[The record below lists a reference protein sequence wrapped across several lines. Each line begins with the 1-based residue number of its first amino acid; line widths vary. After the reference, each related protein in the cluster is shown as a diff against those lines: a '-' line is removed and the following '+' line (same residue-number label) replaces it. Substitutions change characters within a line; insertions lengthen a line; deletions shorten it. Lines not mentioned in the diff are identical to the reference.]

1 MRKILS
7 NKVYDTATAK
17 EIGHFR
23 TDYGMSDF
31 RHYEETLYKKRTG
44 EYFLHGEG
52 NGMSKYADSYGDMRG
67 PGKKIIP
74 LTFEEAR
81 EWAEKKLEAEEYEK
95 EFGTPE
101 EEGTSVVFA
110 RVSNVLADKIEK
122 EKAETGTSQ
131 QDIVA
136 AALEKYFS

>member
-1 MRKILS
+1 MRKIIQ
-7 NKVYDTATAK
+7 NKVYDTETAK
-17 EIGHFR
+17 EIGYFR
-23 TDYGMSDF
+23 TNYGMSDF

-67 PGKKIIP
+67 PGKTIVP

-81 EWAEKKLEAEEYEK
+81 EWAERKLEAEEYES

-101 EEGTSVVFA
+101 EGFTDIHTQIPNE
-110 RVSNVLADKIEK
+110 LADKL
-122 EKAETGTSQ
+122 EKAKSETGKSQ
-131 QDIVA
+131 KDIVTE
-136 AALEKYFS
+136 ALKKYFG

>member
-7 NKVYDTATAK
+7 NKVYDTGTAK
-17 EIGHFR
+17 KIGYFR
-23 TDYGMSDF
+23 TDYGASDF

-52 NGMSKYADSYGDMRG
+52 NGLSPYAGSYGDMRG
-67 PGKKIIP
+67 PGEKIVP
-74 LTFEEAR
+74 LAFEEAR
-81 EWAEKKLEAEEYEK
+81 DWAERKLESEEYEK

-101 EEGTSVVFA
+101 EEGTSVVFV

-122 EKAETGTSQ
+122 EKAETGISQ
-131 QDIVA
+131 QDIVV